1 MTNLVELETLYN
13 MINIASKITYIV
25 LVAAMLF
32 SITGLGCNTNANSRA
47 SNDLWTAIDKDDA
60 EAIRGIRDAKS
71 ILNKAGLL
79 NQKTPLQ
86 YALEQRKKYAF
97 NALLES
103 GADPD
108 FFLKSKQTVTFQC
121 ALLHDSYWLRAVL
134 NHGADPNLWT
144 KTHRNNSATPL
155 AATFCYNTG
164 SPRSVENA
172 LLLIN
177 AGARL
182 NDTIT
187 LRENPL
193 TIFAMHDGWKVVLYL
208 LEKGADPHIGPEA
221 NVFFTHLQN
230 PGDYLSKDP
239 DFQAVQAKLVE
250 MNLDVSRAKYN
261 GKTWDI
267 PKLRP

>member
-1 MTNLVELETLYN
+1 MQKGYVVMFKLVVETIWQDLL
-13 MINIASKITYIV
+13 KDKCEV
-25 LVAAMLF
+25 PPR
-32 SITGLGCNTNANSRA
+32 RA
-47 SNDLWTAIDKDDA
+47 IEGALTKNVWSPPSDAHWT
-60 EAIRGIRDAKS
+60 
-71 ILNKAGLL
+71 
-79 NQKTPLQ
+79 TPLQ

-97 NALLES
+97 KALLES
-103 GADPD
+103 GANPD
-108 FFLKSKQTVTFQC
+108 YFLKSKQTVTFEC
-121 ALLHDSYWLRAVL
+121 ALLHDSYWLREVL

-208 LEKGADPHIGPEA
+208 LEKGADPHVGPEA

-250 MNLDVSRAKYN
+250 MNLDVLKAKWN
-261 GKTWDI
+261 GNTWDI
-267 PKLRP
+267 PKLLP